1 MLVLRNPSLSTI
13 TPPRNPARTTGRKLK
28 NTASAVSHALP
39 VVVEHEPRDRELR
52 DGVPGERDRVRDVER
67 VQRSSP
73 HGA

>member
-39 VVVEHEPRDRELR
+39 VVVRTN
-52 DGVPGERDRVRDVER
+52 
-67 VQRSSP
+67 
-73 HGA
+73 HGIASCATAFPASEIESAT